1 MQRVLK
7 ALSFI
12 LLFQTAVAAHAQT
25 PKQTELHGFVLGS
38 TWEQVEP
45 LANKLNQASWTKYPD
60 GRSFDIT
67 KAVARSRYKS
77 DAAKIAAG
85 QEVEIAVPDNLF
97 YNLKFRNKV
106 LVAANVKIGPDHADF
121 AKLLAEAT
129 TKYGKPALLKTSTA
143 QNGYGARWELQSAVW
158 EPQADGCVVLLFQD
172 VSPSNQLYST
182 LTIMTADEH
191 KRLHREEKPV
201 F

>member
-1 MQRVLK
+1 MKR

-12 LLFQTAVAAHAQT
+12 FVFLMAVAVHAQT
-25 PKQTELHGFVLGS
+25 PKSTELHGFVFGA

-45 LANKLNQASWTKYPD
+45 QVNKLNQASWTKYPD
-60 GRSFDIT
+60 GRSFDI
-67 KAVARSRYKS
+67 ARYKS

-106 LVAANVKIGPDHADF
+106 LVAANVKIGSDHADF

-158 EPQADGCVVLLFQD
+158 DPQADGCVVWLFQD
-172 VSPSNQLYST
+172 VSSSNQLYST
-182 LTIMTADEH
+182 LTIMTADEY

>member
-1 MQRVLK
+1 MKR

-12 LLFQTAVAAHAQT
+12 FAFLMAVAVHAQT
-25 PKQTELHGFVLGS
+25 PKSTELHGFVLGS

-45 LANKLNQASWTKYPD
+45 QVNKLNRASWTKYPD
-60 GRSFDIT
+60 GRSFDI
-67 KAVARSRYKS
+67 ARYKS

-158 EPQADGCVVLLFQD
+158 DPQPDGCVVGLFQD
-172 VSPSNQLYST
+172 VSSSNQLYST
-182 LTIMTADEH
+182 LTIMTADEY
-191 KRLHREEKPV
+191 KRLHREEKPI